1 MYHSL
6 AFIMKK
12 FIIENSYLLFSFAM
26 FIVYETEV
34 SKEC

>member
-1 MYHSL
+1 MMSSL

-12 FIIENSYLLFSFAM
+12 FIIENSNLLFSFAM
-26 FIVYETEV
+26 FIVYGIEV